1 LYDAADVFLWSF
13 LEVSLGITV
22 AGVLELGPLM
32 QKLGVRGFENVGSSL
47 ENMEDDV
54 HRLVV
59 IGKPKAFDDDA

>member
-1 LYDAADVFLWSF
+1 LFDAADVFLWSF

-32 QKLGVRGFENVGSSL
+32 QRFGVRGFENVGSSL
-47 ENMEDDV
+47 KDMEDDT

-59 IGKPKAFDDDA
+59 IGKPKSFDS